1 MSVLV
6 KGKKMPKNCTLCFLR
21 DDLHDYCPYEAN
33 KEKDCPLVEVNES
46 PACDYARLGMSI
58 TRQNSCNDCGNED
71 CGYKPDYGD
80 NVRWN
85 CPLWRGKGGVGL
97 L

>member
-1 MSVLV
+1 MSNQIEL
-6 KGKKMPKNCTLCFLR
+6 
-21 DDLHDYCPYEAN
+21 DDLI
-33 KEKDCPLVEVNES
+33 KLIFS
-46 PACDYARLGMSI
+46 LCDYARLGMSI
-58 TRQNSCNDCGNED
+58 TRQNSCNDCGHED

-85 CPLWRGKGGVGL
+85 CPLWKAKGGIGL